1 MGLMK
6 MLMEVNPSLMSL
18 DMPWA
23 IIKHIRED
31 HIEAFY
37 RTSSS
42 KFIVVIKKLD
52 TKSLTIMK

>member
-1 MGLMK
+1 

>member
-1 MGLMK
+1 

-23 IIKHIRED
+23 IIKHIREN
-31 HIEAFY
+31 HIEALY

-42 KFIVVIKKLD
+42 KFIVILKKLD
-52 TKSLTIMK
+52 TTTLTIMK